1 MKITKNLKELEKR
14 LIGRSVYENDALS
27 LCWSL
32 SGFEASFAGERAEI
46 AFVPDITDDQP
57 VYVMTIVD
65 GVETIT
71 PLSTGR
77 DVVLLEQLG
86 GGSHTLTFR
95 RLSEGDNPIKVA
107 SLSVFG
113 EDCGFLPPPAAP
125 EKRIEFFGDSITCG
139 FGDLGE
145 AADPD
150 FRTYQEDP
158 TRTYAGL
165 TASKL
170 GMDIRVEAIS
180 GQGIIKNCA
189 GEVGFR
195 IPDFFSVETRHGR
208 EEHDFTSWVPDIV
221 VVNAG
226 TNDCGGGV
234 PDDEFRDGAGKFIEH
249 IREVYP
255 TAEIFWVYG
264 MMGLRYDAV
273 LSSVI
278 SDIQK
283 RDSHVHYVPVR
294 PIYEMKDETGSCGH
308 PNLNGQARAAG
319 ILIKAIRD
327 SGVI

>member
-14 LIGRSVYENDALS
+14 LIGRSVYENDALA

-32 SGFEASFAGERAEI
+32 SGFEASFTGERAEI
-46 AFVPDITDDQP
+46 AFVPDITDVQP

-77 DVVLLEQLG
+77 EVVLLEQLG

-158 TRTYAGL
+158 TSR
-165 TASKL
+165 S
-170 GMDIRVEAIS
+170 MS
-180 GQGIIKNCA
+180 
-189 GEVGFR
+189 
-195 IPDFFSVETRHGR
+195 
-208 EEHDFTSWVPDIV
+208 
-221 VVNAG
+221 
-226 TNDCGGGV
+226 
-234 PDDEFRDGAGKFIEH
+234 
-249 IREVYP
+249 
-255 TAEIFWVYG
+255 
-264 MMGLRYDAV
+264 
-273 LSSVI
+273 
-278 SDIQK
+278 
-283 RDSHVHYVPVR
+283 
-294 PIYEMKDETGSCGH
+294 
-308 PNLNGQARAAG
+308 
-319 ILIKAIRD
+319 
-327 SGVI
+327 

>member
-1 MKITKNLKELEKR
+1 
-14 LIGRSVYENDALS
+14 
-27 LCWSL
+27 
-32 SGFEASFAGERAEI
+32 
-46 AFVPDITDDQP
+46 
-57 VYVMTIVD
+57 
-65 GVETIT
+65 
-71 PLSTGR
+71 
-77 DVVLLEQLG
+77 
-86 GGSHTLTFR
+86 
-95 RLSEGDNPIKVA
+95 
-107 SLSVFG
+107 
-113 EDCGFLPPPAAP
+113 
-125 EKRIEFFGDSITCG
+125 
-139 FGDLGE
+139 
-145 AADPD
+145 
-150 FRTYQEDP
+150 
-158 TRTYAGL
+158 
-165 TASKL
+165 
-170 GMDIRVEAIS
+170 MDIRVEAIS

-195 IPDFFSVETRHGR
+195 IPDFFPVETRHGR

-255 TAEIFWVYG
+255 KAEIFWVYG

-308 PNLNGQARAAG
+308 PNLNGQAHAAG
-319 ILIKAIRD
+319 ILIDAICD